1 MMVEVHHWRNQFLEA
16 GLYVTKLKRVSN
28 WIVQET
34 CLRAVIS
41 LWNLLG
47 LNHKNSRIEF
57 KWKCISFRIMM
68 KDDTMIFVAFC
79 FRLLGCSLLFFGQ
92 SLILSC
98 HLFSLFW
105 RELIFPLV
113 AESSWYYVT
122 HTHTHTHIISSSFL
136 RYWAASTLRIWSVW
150 DLRIRLAIL
159 EITCTYIFLL
169 ALKCR

>member
-1 MMVEVHHWRNQFLEA
+1 MFFPGPCQGPFLAGVGCYLMMVEVLHWRNQFLEA

-41 LWNLLG
+41 LRNLLG
-47 LNHKNSRIEF
+47 LNNKNSRTEF

-68 KDDTMIFVAFC
+68 KEDTVIFVAFC
-79 FRLLGCSLLFFGQ
+79 FHLPGCSLLFFRQ

-113 AESSWYYVT
+113 AESSWYYVSLSLSLSLSHT
-122 HTHTHTHIISSSFL
+122 HTHTHTHYLFL
-136 RYWAASTLRIWSVW
+136 FSQ
-150 DLRIRLAIL
+150 IL
-159 EITCTYIFLL
+159 SCIHT
-169 ALKCR
+169 